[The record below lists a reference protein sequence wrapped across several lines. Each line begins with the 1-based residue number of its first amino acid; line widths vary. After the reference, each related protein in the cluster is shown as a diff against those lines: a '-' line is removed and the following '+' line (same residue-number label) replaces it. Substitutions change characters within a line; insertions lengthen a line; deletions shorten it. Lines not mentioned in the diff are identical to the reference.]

1 MQDVAVTTDHSA
13 PVAQAGTSTHSQN
26 GTKSGR
32 REAELV
38 DAFAQQNS
46 EYYIDQFERL
56 GSAANYKLSFNTAAA
71 LFGPIWLAARGLWAW
86 FWPFLIAE
94 ALMVVQICRGL
105 FANLGEAQL
114 ARAERLSAKAEQRYQ
129 QAREAIEQGSI
140 SADALMKSG
149 NAFKEG
155 ALKAQ
160 QAAADAAAEGTI
172 ILLAGFALLLA
183 VKALQG
189 ILGNWLLEKR
199 YLHWRA
205 DRSIR
210 AGLSTI
216 SAGCGALIAAL
227 VYPITAYRFSASEP
241 PQWLTQFPA
250 DKSWHSSLAG
260 SVDGIFNWLTL
271 HGEGLFDGIRDA
283 IRLLL
288 DATEVVLVD
297 TPWPIVMLVIIVLA
311 WRLAGPRVALFTIT
325 ALAYLALFGFWEK
338 SMATIALL
346 GTASFIC
353 VLFGVP
359 LGVWCAK
366 SPRAYTV
373 VRPVLDFMQTM
384 PAFVYLIPVIAFFGT
399 GKPPG
404 IIATIIFGMPPV
416 VRLTALGMQGVP
428 DTVRE
433 AATAFG
439 ASKPFLLFKV
449 DLPLAMPSIMAGVN
463 QTILMC
469 LSMVVI
475 ASLIGAKGLGEDVLS
490 ALQYAAQ
497 GQGVIAGLA
506 ILACAMVLDRII
518 QGRRQ

>member
-1 MQDVAVTTDHSA
+1 MNTTQTSA
-13 PVAQAGTSTHSQN
+13 FDPISEDQTTSSD
-26 GTKSGR
+26 K
-32 REAELV
+32 ELSL
-38 DAFAQQNS
+38 AQQFAGQNS
-46 EYYIDQFERL
+46 DYYAEQFEQL
-56 GSAANYKLSFNTAAA
+56 GNAANYRFTFNLSAA
-71 LFGPIWLAARGLWAW
+71 LFGPVWLAARGLWAW

-94 ALMVVQICRGL
+94 AVMVVQICRGL
-105 FANLGEAQL
+105 FGNLGADQL
-114 ARAERLSAKAEQRYQ
+114 ARAERLSAKAEQRFQ
-129 QAREAIEQGSI
+129 QARIAIEEGSI
-140 SADALMKSG
+140 NGEILMNSAQSFQA
-149 NAFKEG
+149 G
-155 ALKAQ
+155 ALKAE
-160 QAAADAAAEGTI
+160 QAAAAAS
-172 ILLAGFALLLA
+172 AGGVSIMIVGLLLLIA
-183 VKALQG
+183 IKAIQG
-189 ILGNWLLEKR
+189 SLANWLLEQR
-199 YLHWRA
+199 FMQWRS

-210 AGLSTI
+210 SGLSVM
-216 SAGCGALIAAL
+216 SASMGALMMAL
-227 VYPITAYRFSASEP
+227 VYPLAAYRFTATEP
-241 PQWLTQFPA
+241 PHWLLIFPA
-250 DKSWHSSLAG
+250 DRSWHTGLANW
-260 SVDGIFNWLTL
+260 VDGLFSWLTL
-271 HGEGLFDGIRDA
+271 NGEGLFDGIRDA
-283 IRLLL
+283 IRILL

-311 WRLAGPRVALFTIT
+311 WRLAGPRVTLFTVG

-338 SMATIALL
+338 SMATVALL

-359 LGVWCAK
+359 LGIWCAK
-366 SPRAYTV
+366 NEKVYAT
-373 VRPVLDFMQTM
+373 VRPILDFMQTM

-439 ASKPFLLFKV
+439 ASKWFLLFKV
-449 DLPLAMPSIMAGVN
+449 DIPLAMPSIMAGIN

-518 QGRRQ
+518 QGNPKKRKAK